1 MTQFDMQNNNQKFQ
15 EFIQHYMH
23 VQDILIIAGGPSQLS
38 FDLTT
43 IQPSKKLLIICCNQ
57 SFLQLPQAQIAHHSD
72 YAWWL
77 QYQPMLKACFQGD
90 IISGCGLGHNRPYPE
105 HEVINFKTVRIDTQA
120 ELFHSPYF
128 VYGNNCGLQ
137 AYSLA
142 HLFQPQRIWLMG
154 YDFQHQQGQTHAY
167 QHQHVQELGHY
178 EKFWGLFLK
187 DFQRFE
193 HLRHKLW
200 STAQP
205 HRTLPLTYNL
215 NANSA
220 LKLYPSPIELPD
232 WLCQSTTTTP

>member
-1 MTQFDMQNNNQKFQ
+1 MTQFHMQNNNQKFQ

-23 VQDILIIAGGPSQLS
+23 VQDVLIIAGGPSQLS

-43 IQPSKKLLIICCNQ
+43 IHPSKKLLIICCNQ

-77 QYQPMLKACFQGD
+77 QYQATLKASFQGD

-105 HEVINFKTVRIDTQA
+105 HEVLSLKTVRIDTQA
-120 ELFHSPYF
+120 ELFHSLHY

-137 AYSLA
+137 AFSLA

-154 YDFQHQQGQTHAY
+154 YDFQAQQGQTHAY
-167 QHQHVQELGHY
+167 QHQQPQELAHF

-187 DFQRFE
+187 DFQHFE
-193 HLRHKLW
+193 HLRQRVWHSVHPKH
-200 STAQP
+200 Q
-205 HRTLPLTYNL
+205 LPQVFNL
-215 NANSA
+215 NPDSA
-220 LKLYPSPIELPD
+220 LKLYPSPLELPH
-232 WLCQSTTTTP
+232 WLSLHAT